1 MKDQIVNKMFKK
13 HLVDFSI
20 IIFIFLIDR
29 LSKLLI
35 IGSPE
40 TYEQYG
46 ISITSFLNFNLI
58 WNEGIAFGL
67 FSFNEKLYYN
77 FLTIFIC
84 LITVIIIW
92 LMFRSSGFEKLSY
105 IMIIGGSFGN
115 IFDRVFYSA
124 VPDFIDIH
132 INNLLTRSI
141 KKIKIIIEKSTKR
154 FLNILFTIRSFTGCA
169 SDFPTYRTF
178 FTCRFACFY
187 NYLICVAILN
197 FD

>member
-1 MKDQIVNKMFKK
+1 MKNVQYVGKSEVHHVKDQIVNKMFKK

-29 LSKLLI
+29 VSKLLI
-35 IGSPE
+35 INSPE

-67 FSFNEKLYYN
+67 FSFDEKLYYN

-84 LITVIIIW
+84 LITVVIIW

-115 IFDRVFYSA
+115 IFDRIFYSA

-132 INNLLTRSI
+132 INNFHWFIFNVADIFITIGIIFLISFEFFG
-141 KKIKIIIEKSTKR
+141 KK
-154 FLNILFTIRSFTGCA
+154 N
-169 SDFPTYRTF
+169 
-178 FTCRFACFY
+178 
-187 NYLICVAILN
+187 
-197 FD
+197 

>member
-1 MKDQIVNKMFKK
+1 MFKK

-29 LSKLLI
+29 VSKLLI

-46 ISITSFLNFNLI
+46 ASVTSFLNFNLI

-67 FSFNEKLYYN
+67 FSFNDKLYYN
-77 FLTIFIC
+77 LLTIFIC
-84 LITVIIIW
+84 IITAVIIW
-92 LMFRSSGFEKLSY
+92 LMFRSKGFEKFSY
-105 IMIIGGSFGN
+105 LMIIGGSFGN

-132 INNLLTRSI
+132 INNFHWFIFNVADIFITLGIFCLIILEILS
-141 KKIKIIIEKSTKR
+141 KKKDE
-154 FLNILFTIRSFTGCA
+154 A
-169 SDFPTYRTF
+169 H
-178 FTCRFACFY
+178 
-187 NYLICVAILN
+187 
-197 FD
+197 

>member
-1 MKDQIVNKMFKK
+1 MLKK

-29 LSKLLI
+29 ASKLLI
-35 IGSPE
+35 INSPE

-67 FSFNEKLYYN
+67 FSFDEKLYYN

-84 LITVIIIW
+84 LITVVIIW

-115 IFDRVFYSA
+115 IFDRIFYSA

-132 INNLLTRSI
+132 INNFHWFIFNVADIFITIGIIFLISFEI
-141 KKIKIIIEKSTKR
+141 FAKKKIK
-154 FLNILFTIRSFTGCA
+154 
-169 SDFPTYRTF
+169 
-178 FTCRFACFY
+178 
-187 NYLICVAILN
+187 
-197 FD
+197 

>member
-1 MKDQIVNKMFKK
+1 MKDRIVNKMFKK

-29 LSKLLI
+29 ASKLLI

-46 ISITSFLNFNLI
+46 ISVTSFLNFNLI

-67 FSFNEKLYYN
+67 FSFNEKIYYN
-77 FLTIFIC
+77 ILTIFIC
-84 LITVIIIW
+84 LIITIIIW
-92 LMFRSSGFEKLSY
+92 LMFRSEGFEKLSY

-115 IFDRVFYSA
+115 VFDRIFYSA

-132 INNLLTRSI
+132 FNNFHWFIFNVADIFVTLGIFCLISI
-141 KKIKIIIEKSTKR
+141 EIFSKKINE
-154 FLNILFTIRSFTGCA
+154 
-169 SDFPTYRTF
+169 
-178 FTCRFACFY
+178 
-187 NYLICVAILN
+187 NYK
-197 FD
+197 

>member
-1 MKDQIVNKMFKK
+1 MFKK

-29 LSKLLI
+29 VSKLLI

-67 FSFNEKLYYN
+67 FSFDNKFYYN
-77 FLTIFIC
+77 LLTILIC
-84 LITVIIIW
+84 LITIIIIW
-92 LMFRSSGFEKLSY
+92 LLLKSDGLERLSFLV
-105 IMIIGGSFGN
+105 IVGGSLGN
-115 IFDRVFYSA
+115 IFDRIFYSA

-132 INNLLTRSI
+132 INNFHWFIFNVADIFITIGILCLISI
-141 KKIKIIIEKSTKR
+141 EIIGNKKNRNE
-154 FLNILFTIRSFTGCA
+154 
-169 SDFPTYRTF
+169 
-178 FTCRFACFY
+178 
-187 NYLICVAILN
+187 NY
-197 FD
+197 

>member
-1 MKDQIVNKMFKK
+1 MLKK

-29 LSKLLI
+29 VSKLLI

-67 FSFNEKLYYN
+67 FSFDEKLYYN

-84 LITVIIIW
+84 LITVVIIW
-92 LMFRSSGFEKLSY
+92 LMFRSSGFEKLGY
-105 IMIIGGSFGN
+105 MMIIGGSLGN
-115 IFDRVFYSA
+115 IFDRIFYSA

-132 INNLLTRSI
+132 INNFHWFIFNVADIFISI
-141 KKIKIIIEKSTKR
+141 GIFFLIIFEIFGKKIK
-154 FLNILFTIRSFTGCA
+154 
-169 SDFPTYRTF
+169 
-178 FTCRFACFY
+178 
-187 NYLICVAILN
+187 
-197 FD
+197 